1 MNISFARGEH
11 VTEGTVPADWQ
22 TRSLA
27 FLIDLILFI
36 ALFYGLGAA
45 YHFWGVF
52 LSMVYFV
59 FRDGFFSGQSI
70 GKKVMGIRVVHL
82 DGRPISFVDSSFR
95 NVLFL
100 VPYLLPLTLIVESAA
115 LFRSPDRLRIG
126 DRIAKT
132 RVVRKEAVP
141 ALA

>member
-1 MNISFARGEH
+1 M
-11 VTEGTVPADWQ
+11 TEEPVPADWQ

-27 FLIDLILFI
+27 FLIDLILFVT
-36 ALFYGLGAA
+36 LFYGLGAT

-52 LSMVYFV
+52 LSMIYIV
-59 FRDGFFSGQSI
+59 FRDGIFSGQSV
-70 GKKVMGIRVVHL
+70 GKKVMGIRVIHA

-100 VPYLLPLTLIVESAA
+100 VPYLLPLTLAVETAA
-115 LFRSPDRLRIG
+115 MFRSPDRLRLG